1 MMKFLIVVST
11 ILFSLSASAQNLTVV
26 AVGEAGVEASRVAF
40 DAEYGSLSGSELEL
54 AKGFVDILRKDFAF
68 YKGTFEVLE
77 GAKTP
82 RVGTSPDFSELSKKG
97 ITFAGHVSFR
107 KDALVY
113 ASVQLH
119 DVLAKKVVL
128 IKESVL
134 ANDKL
139 REAAHES
146 ADALFTAVTGKAS
159 VFQSQI
165 TFICD
170 KGTRGDNIIK
180 ELYIMDF
187 DGKNAR
193 RLTNHGGVIMSPAIS
208 KNRKKILYSLIQKTR
223 SRSRNNNL
231 YVLDVDSGQSELVSS
246 RDGINSGAVFMPGD
260 QSIALTLSH
269 TGNAEI
275 YEVSLATKQIVG
287 TLTKHS
293 APDVD
298 PSINVDGSKM
308 TFLSGRAN
316 KAEIYTMDLPGRE
329 KNTKR
334 ISYVGKFNATPRFSP
349 DGKEIAFSSWLDNR
363 FDIFRIGSDG
373 HNLVRLTKDFGSN
386 EDPTYSNDGQFI
398 AFASQ
403 RVLSRTKAVQNIYIM
418 TRDGEMIGQITDGL
432 GNCQSPRWTK

>member
-1 MMKFLIVVST
+1 MKSLIFISA
-11 ILFSLSASAQNLTVV
+11 ILFSFGVKAQGLTVV
-26 AVGEAGVEASRVAF
+26 AVGQAGVEASQVAF
-40 DAEYGSLSGSELEL
+40 DAEYSNLSGSDL
-54 AKGFVDILRKDFAF
+54 ANAREFVETLRKDFAF
-68 YKGTFEVLE
+68 YKGTFEVLDSS
-77 GAKTP
+77 KTP
-82 RVGTSPDFSELSKKG
+82 SIGTSPNYESLSSRG
-97 ITFAGHVSFR
+97 INFAGHVSFR
-107 KDALVY
+107 KDSLVY

-119 DVLAKKVVL
+119 DTAAKKL
-128 IKESVL
+128 AILKESVL
-134 ANDKL
+134 ASDKV
-139 REAAHES
+139 RASAHEN
-146 ADALFTAVTGKAS
+146 ADALFRAITGKDS

-165 TFICD
+165 TFVCD
-170 KGTRGDNIIK
+170 KGTRGDNIVK

-193 RLTNHGGVIMSPAIS
+193 RLTNHGGVVMSPAIS
-208 KNRKKILYSLIQKTR
+208 KDRSKILYSLIQKTR
-223 SRSRNNNL
+223 NKSRNNNL
-231 YVLDVDSGQSELVSS
+231 YVLDMDSGESSLVSS
-246 RDGINSGAVFMPGD
+246 RSGINSGAVFMPGD
-260 QSIALTLSH
+260 KTIALTLSH

-275 YEVSLATKQIVG
+275 YEVDLATKKIVG
-287 TLTKHS
+287 TLTSHP

-298 PSINVDGSKM
+298 PSINVYGNKM

-316 KAEIYTMDLPGRE
+316 KAEIYTMDLPGKE

-363 FDIFRIGSDG
+363 FDIFRIGADG

>member
-1 MMKFLIVVST
+1 MKLLSLVV
-11 ILFSLSASAQNLTVV
+11 ILVFSQTLLAQNLTVV
-26 AVGEAGVEASRVAF
+26 AVGEASVEASKVAF
-40 DAEYGSLSGSELEL
+40 DSEFGSLSGSDLSSARE
-54 AKGFVDILRKDFAF
+54 FVEILRKDFAF

-77 GAKTP
+77 SSKTP
-82 RVGTSPDFSELSKKG
+82 TIGPNPNYDELSKKG

-107 KDALVY
+107 KDAVVY

-119 DVLAKKVVL
+119 DVVAKKVAL
-128 IKESVL
+128 LKESVVSSG
-134 ANDKL
+134 KV
-139 REAAHES
+139 REAAHEN
-146 ADALFTAVTGKAS
+146 ADALFKGVTGKTS

-165 TFICD
+165 TFVCD
-170 KGTRGDNIIK
+170 KGTRGDNTVK

-187 DGKNAR
+187 DGQNAR
-193 RLTNHGGVIMSPAIS
+193 RLTNHGGVVMSPAIS
-208 KNRKKILYSLIQKTR
+208 LSRKKILYSLIQKTR
-223 SRSRNNNL
+223 NKSRNNNL
-231 YVLDVDSGQSELVSS
+231 YVLDVDSGESRLISS

-260 QSIALTLSH
+260 QSLALTLSH

-275 YEVSLATKQIVG
+275 YEISLASKKIIG

-316 KAEIYTMDLPGRE
+316 KAEIYIMDLPGRE

-349 DGKEIAFSSWLDNR
+349 DGKEIVFSSWLDSR

-418 TRDGEMIGQITDGL
+418 TREGQMIGQITDGL